1 MNTAT
6 LRAMERTEK
15 PKKLRKT
22 EFVPGVLNGPN
33 AVSVPVKFQIA
44 ALNKIITK
52 HGINAKVW
60 VEYGDEKK
68 FGLMKEVQKHPVSG
82 QIIHAAIQLIPTDQE
97 IKMQVPIQ
105 FHGNEALE
113 KKMMQLLILK
123 SEVEVTGEA
132 AKIPGVLVV
141 DASEMITG
149 DNVTAAHFDLP
160 ATIKILDAEDEIYA
174 MIKDVKETVID
185 IEEEPKEEAETK
197 AAVEEE

>member
-22 EFVPGVLNGPN
+22 EFVPGVLNGPGT
-33 AVSVPVKFQIA
+33 VSVPVKFQIA
-44 ALNKIITK
+44 ALNKIVTK

-97 IKMQVPIQ
+97 IKMQVPLQ

-123 SEVEVTGEA
+123 SEMEVTGEA

-141 DASEMITG
+141 DASEMTTG

-174 MIKDVKETVID
+174 MIKDVRETAPD
-185 IEEEPKEEAETK
+185 IEEEPKEEAETE
-197 AAVEEE
+197 AAEA